1 MQVSEVLIRFFS
13 LENRLI
19 AKDLNVGERLP
30 I

>member
-1 MQVSEVLIRFFS
+1 MRVSEILIRFVS

-19 AKDLNVGERLP
+19 AKDLNVGERLS